1 MMPKVKDLPQDNQQ
15 ILTKEE
21 IRLKIEN
28 LKKQEL
34 HRVLH
39 PEGTLED
46 HCWWCNQIGILRE
59 QLKK

>member
-1 MMPKVKDLPQDNQQ
+1 M
-15 ILTKEE
+15 TKEE

-34 HRVLH
+34 HKVLH

-46 HCWWCNQIGILRE
+46 HCWWCNQITILRE